1 VAAQRESASS
11 LPASARG
18 VLIGAGIVGNS
29 VTHHLA
35 RLGWGDL
42 VLIDK
47 GPLPNPGGSTGHA
60 SNFIYPVDHSR
71 EMTALT
77 LDSVRQYDELGVL
90 TVCGGVEV
98 ARTEERMEELRRRMA
113 SAASWGVDAVSLVTP
128 AEVKELVPYIDESVI
143 VGGFYSEGV
152 GVVDSLR
159 AGTLMREGAQQ
170 AGALTVAANTE
181 VLGIDVERGRVRRVR
196 TSRGD
201 VETDVLVICCGVWS
215 PRVARM
221 AGASIPLTP
230 AVHQMIDIGPV
241 PRFAYAKSAI
251 EYPIVRDMDTN
262 MYERQDGSGLE
273 VGSYAHR
280 PILHD
285 PDDIP
290 SVEEAALSPTEFP
303 FTQDD
308 FTLQME
314 HALELMPEIVGDE
327 SVGIKYA
334 INGLLSLTPDSLP
347 ILGETPEVKG
357 LWSAAAVWVK
367 EGPGVGRALAEWM
380 IHGESEIDL
389 QASDVARFYEHQKSA
404 AHVKARA
411 AEGFNKT
418 YGIIHPGEQW
428 ESNRGVRLSPFYER
442 ERELDAVFF
451 EAAGW
456 ERPHWYESNRPLLE
470 EYGDRVAD
478 REAEWDSRWWSPI
491 INAEHLAM
499 RDRVGI
505 FDLTAFCVFDI
516 VGPGALESVQ
526 RVSMRQMDVRH
537 GRVVYT
543 QILTPGG
550 GFRADLT
557 IMRLGDDH
565 FRVVTGGAHGM
576 ADLKWFRDHLVEDG
590 SAQILDLTS
599 SWCTLGL
606 WGPRA
611 RDVLASTTSD
621 EVSNEGFPFGFC
633 RTIEMGSL
641 RVLASRISYVGDLG
655 WELYAPIE
663 QGAKLWDTVW
673 EAGGPHGILP
683 AGIGVYVTTGR
694 LEKCYRAFGFELDG
708 EYNVVEAG
716 MAWGKVKEQDFVG
729 KEAYVRQREE
739 EPAAVMCTLTVDDHT
754 SSSGQKRYM
763 LGGEPVL
770 TRDGAPLTDRKGR
783 RSFVTSAGAGPSVG
797 KHILMSY
804 LPPEHAEV
812 GEELAVAYMGERYP
826 VTVAVAGSTPLFDP
840 DNERVRGAPAP
851 AVA

>member
-1 VAAQRESASS
+1 MANQPDPPSP
-11 LPASARG
+11 LPAAARG
-18 VLIGAGIVGNS
+18 VLVGAGIVGNS
-29 VTHHLA
+29 LAHHLA
-35 RLGWGDL
+35 RLGWSDL

-77 LDSVRQYDELGVL
+77 LDSLRQYEELGVL
-90 TVCGGVEV
+90 TTCGGVEV

-113 SAASWGVDAVSLVTP
+113 SAASWGVEPVSLVTP
-128 AEVKELVPYIDESVI
+128 AEVKQLVPFIDESVI
-143 VGGFYSEGV
+143 RGGFYSPSV
-152 GVVDSLR
+152 AVADSLR
-159 AGTLMREGAQQ
+159 AGTLMRERAHE

-181 VLGIDVERGRVRRVR
+181 VLGIDVERGRVTGIR

-201 VETDVLVICCGVWS
+201 VRTDVVVICCGVWS
-215 PRVARM
+215 PRLARM

-241 PRFAYAKSAI
+241 PHFADAKSAI
-251 EYPIVRDMDTN
+251 DFPIVRDMDTN
-262 MYERQDGSGLE
+262 MYERQDGTGLE

-285 PDDIP
+285 PDEIP
-290 SVEEAALSPTEFP
+290 SIEEAALSPTELP

-308 FTLQME
+308 FVRQME

-347 ILGETPEVKG
+347 ILGETPEVSG

-367 EGPGVGRALAEWM
+367 EGPGVARAVAEWM
-380 IHGESEIDL
+380 TEGESEIDL
-389 QASDVARFYEHQKSA
+389 QASDIARFYEHQKSA
-404 AHVKARA
+404 EHVRARA

-418 YGIIHPGEQW
+418 YGIVHPGEQW
-428 ESNRGVRLSPFYER
+428 GSNRRVRLSPFYER

-456 ERPHWYESNRPLLE
+456 ERPHWYGSNEALLE
-470 EYGDRVAD
+470 EFADQLND

-491 INAEHLAM
+491 MNVEHLAM
-499 RDRVGI
+499 RDRVAM
-505 FDLTAFCVFDI
+505 FDLTAFCVFDV
-516 VGPGALESVQ
+516 VGRGALESVQ
-526 RVSMRQMDVRH
+526 RVALRQMDVKL

-543 QILTPGG
+543 PILTPGG
-550 GFRADLT
+550 GFRSDLT
-557 IMRLGDDH
+557 IMRLGDEH
-565 FRVVTGGAHGM
+565 FRIVTGGAHGM
-576 ADLKWFRDHLVEDG
+576 ADFKWFADHLADDG
-590 SAQILDLTS
+590 TAQIFDLTS

-611 RDVLASTTSD
+611 RDVLGHLTSAD
-621 EVSNEGFPFGFC
+621 ISHEGFPFASC
-633 RTIEMGSL
+633 RTIEVGSL

-655 WELYAPIE
+655 WELYVPIE
-663 QGAKLWDTVW
+663 QGAKLWDAVW
-673 EAGGPHGILP
+673 DAGGPHGIVP
-683 AGIGVYVTTGR
+683 AGIGVYATTGR

-729 KEAYVRQREE
+729 KEAHLRHRDE
-739 EPAAVMCTLTVDDHT
+739 EPAARLCTLTVDDHT
-754 SSSGQKRYM
+754 SRSGQRRYM
-763 LGGEPVL
+763 LGGEPIL

-783 RSFVTSAGAGPSVG
+783 RSFVTSAGSGPSVG
-797 KHILMSY
+797 KHILLSY
-804 LPPEHAEV
+804 LPPEYATV
-812 GEELAVAYMGERYP
+812 GEELAVEYMGERYP
-826 VTVAVAGSTPLFDP
+826 VTVERADSTPLFDP
-840 DNERVRGAPAP
+840 DNERVKATGA
-851 AVA
+851 AVST